1 MRHALGALSELMLRI
16 LLIVA
21 LGSFVGSNVSAQG
34 FQKLLES
41 TKSGAA
47 GERAQPSAT
56 EQRKWAS
63 EKLSEFQAKEKAL
76 DLDILR
82 NDLREANLPEAR
94 ADEVLGAIREII
106 RDYQAAI
113 DTLTVV
119 IDKEAQQGSPD
130 SSERITPPKDNS
142 EADALRERLS
152 GLRAQVQTAATQ
164 VKLDEETLT
173 RQQSALK
180 TANQEF
186 RRAQEEFDTAK
197 ADAERQRAALQ
208 LQLAETLQESLSAK
222 TFLASWRLY
231 ADELD
236 LRARQANVR
245 AFEEALS
252 ASGLDS
258 IFNEKRAQAAIR
270 QIEDDKM
277 AVRKQ
282 VENAQN
288 SRRELDGTIS
298 RLEHDR
304 QQATGDEEAKRL
316 DSQLE
321 IAREAREFATRI
333 AAAGQAW
340 TEGLDEALRVWKTTL
355 AVAENPGPATYAEA
369 RKAAE
374 YLLSQSEPWRE
385 QIRRYLQ
392 TAQARLDELKSQ
404 PKAKDPQTNKL
415 EAMRLE
421 LVQQRVDQVR
431 EISSFFEMMLTHAET
446 MRAESSQ
453 LLKLSSVSERVSQG
467 FAEIGSRVENIWDHE
482 LFTTEEKILGENGA
496 FVTRTRG
503 ITVGKIVLGVIGLA
517 AGYIIARTLARLV
530 RARLG
535 RRFSVEIA
543 RAAFLEKVIFYF
555 LLVLVVLATLNW
567 LRIPL
572 TAFAFLGG
580 AIAIGVGFGAQAL
593 MNNFISGLILLA
605 EQRIKV
611 GDLIDV
617 DGHLGRVVNLGTRC
631 SRVRKFDGVD
641 VLVPNSYLLEKNVVN
656 WTLSDS
662 HHRYD
667 FTVGVAYGT
676 PTELV
681 MSTLTSALEAQ
692 SDVLKEPAAVVAFE
706 AFGDNALTF
715 HIYFWLDIGRSDA
728 LKVGTEIRLRID
740 RLCREA
746 SIEMA
751 YPQRDIHLHAADPI
765 AVRIE
770 NRETTAR

>member
-1 MRHALGALSELMLRI
+1 M
-16 LLIVA
+16 
-21 LGSFVGSNVSAQG
+21 
-34 FQKLLES
+34 
-41 TKSGAA
+41 
-47 GERAQPSAT
+47 
-56 EQRKWAS
+56 
-63 EKLSEFQAKEKAL
+63 
-76 DLDILR
+76 
-82 NDLREANLPEAR
+82 
-94 ADEVLGAIREII
+94 
-106 RDYQAAI
+106 
-113 DTLTVV
+113 
-119 IDKEAQQGSPD
+119 
-130 SSERITPPKDNS
+130 
-142 EADALRERLS
+142 
-152 GLRAQVQTAATQ
+152 QTAATQ
-164 VKLDEETLT
+164 VKLDEESLT

-180 TANQEF
+180 TANQDF
-186 RRAQEEFDTAK
+186 RRAQEEFDSSK
-197 ADAERQRAALQ
+197 ADDERQRAGLQ
-208 LQLAETLQESLSAK
+208 LQLAETLQEALSVK

-236 LRARQANVR
+236 LRAGQANVR
-245 AFEEALS
+245 ALEEALA

-258 IFNEKRAQAAIR
+258 IFNKKRAEAAIR
-270 QIEDDKM
+270 KIEGDKLAM
-277 AVRKQ
+277 RKQ
-282 VENAQN
+282 VEAAQN
-288 SRRELDGTIS
+288 SRGELDEAIS
-298 RLEHDR
+298 RLEGDR
-304 QQATGDEEAKRL
+304 KRAAGDEETKVI

-321 IAREAREFATRI
+321 IAGEAREFANRI

-340 TEGLDEALRVWKTTL
+340 IEGLDEALRVWKTTL
-355 AVAENPGPATYAEA
+355 AVAENPGPAAYTEA
-369 RKAAE
+369 RKSAE
-374 YLLSQSEPWRE
+374 HLLSQSDPWRE

-404 PKAKDPQTNKL
+404 SKAKDPQTGKL
-415 EAMRLE
+415 EAARLA
-421 LVQQRVDQVR
+421 LVEQRVNQVR
-431 EISSFFEMMLTHAET
+431 EISSFFEMMLSHAET
-446 MRAESSQ
+446 MRSESSQ
-453 LLKLSSVSERVSQG
+453 LLKLSSVSERVFQG
-467 FAEIGSRVENIWDHE
+467 FAEIGSSVENIWDHE
-482 LFTTEEKILGENGA
+482 LLTTEERIVGENGA

-503 ITVGKIVLGVIGLA
+503 ITVGKIVLGVIGLG
-517 AGYIIARTLARLV
+517 AGYFIAKTVARLV

-580 AIAIGVGFGAQAL
+580 AIAIGVGFAAQTL

-617 DGHLGRVVNLGTRC
+617 DGHLGRVINLGTRC

-667 FTVGVAYGT
+667 FIVGVAYGT

-681 MSTLTSALEAQ
+681 MSTLTSAVEAQ
-692 SDVLKEPAAVVAFE
+692 PDVLKEPAAAVAFE

-715 HIYFWLDIGRSDA
+715 HIFFWLDIGRADA

-746 SIEMA
+746 GIEMA
-751 YPQRDIHLHAADPI
+751 YPQRDIHLHAAEPI

-770 NRETTAR
+770 NSEATPR

>member
-1 MRHALGALSELMLRI
+1 MRHALVALSALMLRI

-21 LGSFVGSNVSAQG
+21 LGLFVGGDVSAQG
-34 FQKLLES
+34 LQKLLES
-41 TKSGAA
+41 AKSGAA

-56 EQRKWAS
+56 EQRNWAS

-76 DLDILR
+76 DLDMLR
-82 NDLREANLPEAR
+82 NNLREANLPEAR
-94 ADEVLGAIREII
+94 AEEVLGGMRKII

-130 SSERITPPKDNS
+130 SLELISPPKDDS

-197 ADAERQRAALQ
+197 VDAERQRAALQ

-222 TFLASWRLY
+222 TFLASWRFY

-236 LRARQANVR
+236 LRAVQANVR
-245 AFEEALS
+245 ALEEALS

-282 VENAQN
+282 VESAQN
-288 SRRELDGTIS
+288 FRRELEGTVS

-304 QQATGDEEAKRL
+304 QQATGDEEVKRL

-321 IAREAREFATRI
+321 IARESREFATRI

-355 AVAENPGPATYAEA
+355 AVAENPGPAAYAEA

-374 YLLSQSEPWRE
+374 YLLSQSDPWRE

-404 PKAKDPQTNKL
+404 PKAKDPQTAKL

-431 EISSFFEMMLTHAET
+431 EISSFFEMMLSHAGT

-517 AGYIIARTLARLV
+517 AGYIIAKTLARLV

-543 RAAFLEKVIFYF
+543 RAAFLEKVTFYF

-580 AIAIGVGFGAQAL
+580 AIAIGVGFGAQTL

-611 GDLIDV
+611 GDL
-617 DGHLGRVVNLGTRC
+617 
-631 SRVRKFDGVD
+631 S
-641 VLVPNSYLLEKNVVN
+641 
-656 WTLSDS
+656 
-662 HHRYD
+662 
-667 FTVGVAYGT
+667 
-676 PTELV
+676 
-681 MSTLTSALEAQ
+681 MSTDIWAGSSTSA
-692 SDVLKEPAAVVAFE
+692 PVAR
-706 AFGDNALTF
+706 ASANLTESMF
-715 HIYFWLDIGRSDA
+715 S
-728 LKVGTEIRLRID
+728 
-740 RLCREA
+740 
-746 SIEMA
+746 S
-751 YPQRDIHLHAADPI
+751 PI
-765 AVRIE
+765 ATCLKRMSSIGLCPIPIIVTISSLGLLMAHRQSWS
-770 NRETTAR
+770 

>member
-1 MRHALGALSELMLRI
+1 M
-16 LLIVA
+16 
-21 LGSFVGSNVSAQG
+21 
-34 FQKLLES
+34 
-41 TKSGAA
+41 
-47 GERAQPSAT
+47 
-56 EQRKWAS
+56 
-63 EKLSEFQAKEKAL
+63 
-76 DLDILR
+76 
-82 NDLREANLPEAR
+82 
-94 ADEVLGAIREII
+94 
-106 RDYQAAI
+106 
-113 DTLTVV
+113 
-119 IDKEAQQGSPD
+119 
-130 SSERITPPKDNS
+130 
-142 EADALRERLS
+142 
-152 GLRAQVQTAATQ
+152 QTAATQ
-164 VKLDEETLT
+164 VKLDEESLT

-180 TANQEF
+180 TANQDF
-186 RRAQEEFDTAK
+186 RRAQEEFDSSK
-197 ADAERQRAALQ
+197 ADDERQRAGLQ
-208 LQLAETLQESLSAK
+208 LQLAETLQEALSVK

-236 LRARQANVR
+236 LRAGQANVR
-245 AFEEALS
+245 ALEEALA

-258 IFNEKRAQAAIR
+258 IFNEKRAEAAIR
-270 QIEDDKM
+270 KIEGDKLAM
-277 AVRKQ
+277 RKQ
-282 VENAQN
+282 VEAAQN
-288 SRRELDGTIS
+288 SRGELDEAIS
-298 RLEHDR
+298 RLEGDR
-304 QQATGDEEAKRL
+304 KRAAGDEETKVI

-321 IAREAREFATRI
+321 IAGEAREFANRI

-340 TEGLDEALRVWKTTL
+340 IEGLDEALRVWKTTL
-355 AVAENPGPATYAEA
+355 AVAENPGPAAYTEA
-369 RKAAE
+369 RKSAE
-374 YLLSQSEPWRE
+374 HLLSQSDPWRE

-404 PKAKDPQTNKL
+404 SKAKDPQTGKL
-415 EAMRLE
+415 EAARLA
-421 LVQQRVDQVR
+421 LVEQRVNQVR
-431 EISSFFEMMLTHAET
+431 EISSFFEMMLSHAET
-446 MRAESSQ
+446 MRSESSQ
-453 LLKLSSVSERVSQG
+453 LLKLSSVSERVFQG
-467 FAEIGSRVENIWDHE
+467 FAEIGSSVENIWDHE
-482 LFTTEEKILGENGA
+482 LFTTEERIVGENGA

-503 ITVGKIVLGVIGLA
+503 ITVGKIVLGVIGLG
-517 AGYIIARTLARLV
+517 AGYFIAKTVARLV

-580 AIAIGVGFGAQAL
+580 AIAIGVGFGAQTL

-617 DGHLGRVVNLGTRC
+617 DGHLGRVINLGTRC

-667 FTVGVAYGT
+667 FIVGVAYGT

-681 MSTLTSALEAQ
+681 MSTLTSAVEAQ
-692 SDVLKEPAAVVAFE
+692 PDVLKEPAAAVAFE

-715 HIYFWLDIGRSDA
+715 HIFFWLDIGRADA

-746 SIEMA
+746 GIEMA
-751 YPQRDIHLHAADPI
+751 YPQRDIHLHAAEPI

-770 NRETTAR
+770 NSEATPR

>member
-1 MRHALGALSELMLRI
+1 MVRSSEATFPLKASRSYWR
-16 LLIVA
+16 A
-21 LGSFVGSNVSAQG
+21 PRAAQ
-34 FQKLLES
+34 L
-41 TKSGAA
+41 
-47 GERAQPSAT
+47 GERAQPSAI

-76 DLDILR
+76 DLDKLR

-94 ADEVLGAIREII
+94 AEEVLGAIREII

-197 ADAERQRAALQ
+197 ADA
-208 LQLAETLQESLSAK
+208 
-222 TFLASWRLY
+222 
-231 ADELD
+231 
-236 LRARQANVR
+236 
-245 AFEEALS
+245 
-252 ASGLDS
+252 
-258 IFNEKRAQAAIR
+258 
-270 QIEDDKM
+270 
-277 AVRKQ
+277 
-282 VENAQN
+282 
-288 SRRELDGTIS
+288 
-298 RLEHDR
+298 
-304 QQATGDEEAKRL
+304 
-316 DSQLE
+316 
-321 IAREAREFATRI
+321 
-333 AAAGQAW
+333 
-340 TEGLDEALRVWKTTL
+340 
-355 AVAENPGPATYAEA
+355 
-369 RKAAE
+369 
-374 YLLSQSEPWRE
+374 
-385 QIRRYLQ
+385 
-392 TAQARLDELKSQ
+392 
-404 PKAKDPQTNKL
+404 
-415 EAMRLE
+415 
-421 LVQQRVDQVR
+421 
-431 EISSFFEMMLTHAET
+431 
-446 MRAESSQ
+446 
-453 LLKLSSVSERVSQG
+453 
-467 FAEIGSRVENIWDHE
+467 
-482 LFTTEEKILGENGA
+482 
-496 FVTRTRG
+496 
-503 ITVGKIVLGVIGLA
+503 VIGLA
-517 AGYIIARTLARLV
+517 AGYIIAKTLARLV

-543 RAAFLEKVIFYF
+543 RAAFLEKVTFYF
-555 LLVLVVLATLNW
+555 LLVLVVFATLNW

-580 AIAIGVGFGAQAL
+580 AIAIGVGFGAQTL

-667 FTVGVAYGT
+667 FNVGVAYGT

>member
-1 MRHALGALSELMLRI
+1 MLRVLLFLALG
-16 LLIVA
+16 LL
-21 LGSFVGSNVSAQG
+21 VGSDVRAQG
-34 FQKLLES
+34 LQKLLES
-41 TKSGAA
+41 AKGGA
-47 GERAQPSAT
+47 GGQEAQPSAA
-56 EQRKWAS
+56 EQRNWVA
-63 EKLSEFQAKEKAL
+63 EKLSEFGAKEKAL
-76 DLDILR
+76 DPEVLR
-82 NDLREANLPEAR
+82 TQLREANLPEAR
-94 ADEVLGAIREII
+94 ADEVLDAMREIV

-119 IDKEAQQGSPD
+119 IDKEAQQGSPG

-142 EADALRERLS
+142 EADALREKLS
-152 GLRAQVQTAATQ
+152 GLRSQVQTAATQ
-164 VKLDEETLT
+164 VKLEEETLT

-180 TANQEF
+180 TANQDF
-186 RRAQEEFDTAK
+186 RRAQEEFDSAK
-197 ADAERQRAALQ
+197 ADGERQRAGLQ
-208 LQLAETLQESLSAK
+208 LQLAETLQEALSAK

-236 LRARQANVR
+236 LRAGQANVR
-245 AFEEALS
+245 ALEEALS

-270 QIEDDKM
+270 KIEGDKL

-282 VENAQN
+282 VEAAQN
-288 SRRELDGTIS
+288 SRGELDEAIS
-298 RLEHDR
+298 RLEQDR
-304 QQATGDEEAKRL
+304 KRPAGDEETKRV

-321 IAREAREFATRI
+321 IAREARAFANRI

-340 TEGLDEALRVWKTTL
+340 NEGLDEALRVWKTTL
-355 AVAENPGPATYAEA
+355 AVAENPGPAAYTEA
-369 RKAAE
+369 RKSAE
-374 YLLSQSEPWRE
+374 HLLSQSEPWRE

-404 PKAKDPQTNKL
+404 SKAKDPQTSKL
-415 EAMRLE
+415 EATRLALLE
-421 LVQQRVDQVR
+421 QRVNQVR
-431 EISSFFEMMLTHAET
+431 EISSFFEMMLSHAET
-446 MRAESSQ
+446 MRSESSQ
-453 LLKLSSVSERVSQG
+453 LLKLSSVSERVFQG
-467 FAEIGSRVENIWDHE
+467 FAEVGSRVENIWDHE
-482 LFTTEEKILGENGA
+482 LFTTEEKIIGENGA

-503 ITVGKIVLGVIGLA
+503 ITVGKIVLGVLGLG
-517 AGYIIARTLARLV
+517 AGYFIAKTLARLV

-580 AIAIGVGFGAQAL
+580 AIAIGVGFGAQTL

-617 DGHLGRVVNLGTRC
+617 DGHLGRVINLGTRC

-667 FTVGVAYGT
+667 FIVGVAYGT

-681 MSTLTSALEAQ
+681 MSTLTSAVEAQ
-692 SDVLKEPAAVVAFE
+692 PDVLKEPAAAVAFE
-706 AFGDNALTF
+706 AFRDNALTF
-715 HIYFWLDIGRSDA
+715 HIFFWLDIGRADA

-746 SIEMA
+746 GIEMA
-751 YPQRDIHLHAADPI
+751 YPQRDIHLHAANPI

-770 NRETTAR
+770 NSEATSR

>member
-1 MRHALGALSELMLRI
+1 MRHALVALSALMLRI

-21 LGSFVGSNVSAQG
+21 LGLFVGSDVSAQG
-34 FQKLLES
+34 LQKLLES
-41 TKSGAA
+41 AKSGAA

-56 EQRKWAS
+56 EQRNWAS

-76 DLDILR
+76 DLDMLR
-82 NDLREANLPEAR
+82 NNLREANLPEAR
-94 ADEVLGAIREII
+94 AEEVLGGMREII

-130 SSERITPPKDNS
+130 SLERITPPKDNS

-197 ADAERQRAALQ
+197 VDAERQRAALQ

-236 LRARQANVR
+236 LRAVQANVR
-245 AFEEALS
+245 ALEEALS

-282 VENAQN
+282 VESAQN
-288 SRRELDGTIS
+288 SRRELEGTIS

-304 QQATGDEEAKRL
+304 QQATGDEEVKRL

-321 IAREAREFATRI
+321 IARESREFATRI

-355 AVAENPGPATYAEA
+355 AVAENPGPAAYAEA

-374 YLLSQSEPWRE
+374 YLLSQSDPWRE

-404 PKAKDPQTNKL
+404 PKAKDPQTAKL

-431 EISSFFEMMLTHAET
+431 EISSFFEMMLSHAGT

-517 AGYIIARTLARLV
+517 AGYIIAKTLARLV

-543 RAAFLEKVIFYF
+543 RAAFLEKVTFYF

-580 AIAIGVGFGAQAL
+580 AIAIGVGFGAQTL

-667 FTVGVAYGT
+667 FVVGVAYGT

-728 LKVGTEIRLRID
+728 LRAGTEIRLRID

-746 SIEMA
+746 GIEMA
-751 YPQRDIHLHAADPI
+751 YPQRDIHLHAANPI

-770 NRETTAR
+770 NLETTAR

>member
-1 MRHALGALSELMLRI
+1 M
-16 LLIVA
+16 
-21 LGSFVGSNVSAQG
+21 
-34 FQKLLES
+34 
-41 TKSGAA
+41 
-47 GERAQPSAT
+47 
-56 EQRKWAS
+56 
-63 EKLSEFQAKEKAL
+63 
-76 DLDILR
+76 
-82 NDLREANLPEAR
+82 
-94 ADEVLGAIREII
+94 
-106 RDYQAAI
+106 
-113 DTLTVV
+113 
-119 IDKEAQQGSPD
+119 
-130 SSERITPPKDNS
+130 
-142 EADALRERLS
+142 
-152 GLRAQVQTAATQ
+152 QTAATQ
-164 VKLDEETLT
+164 VKLDEESLT

-180 TANQEF
+180 TANQDF
-186 RRAQEEFDTAK
+186 RRAQEEFDSSK
-197 ADAERQRAALQ
+197 ADDERQRAGLQ
-208 LQLAETLQESLSAK
+208 LQLAETLQEALSVK

-236 LRARQANVR
+236 LRAGQANVR
-245 AFEEALS
+245 ALEEALA

-258 IFNEKRAQAAIR
+258 IFNEKRAEAAIR
-270 QIEDDKM
+270 KIEGDKLAM
-277 AVRKQ
+277 RKQ
-282 VENAQN
+282 VEAAQN
-288 SRRELDGTIS
+288 SRGELDEAIS
-298 RLEHDR
+298 RLEGDR
-304 QQATGDEEAKRL
+304 KRAAGDEETKVI

-321 IAREAREFATRI
+321 IAGEAREFANRI

-340 TEGLDEALRVWKTTL
+340 IEGLDEALRVWKTTL
-355 AVAENPGPATYAEA
+355 AVAENPGPAAYTEA
-369 RKAAE
+369 RKSAE
-374 YLLSQSEPWRE
+374 HLLSQSDPWRE

-404 PKAKDPQTNKL
+404 SKAKDPQTGKL
-415 EAMRLE
+415 EAARLAPVE
-421 LVQQRVDQVR
+421 QRVNQVR
-431 EISSFFEMMLTHAET
+431 EISSFFEMMLSHAET
-446 MRAESSQ
+446 MRSESSQ
-453 LLKLSSVSERVSQG
+453 LLKLSSVSERVFQG
-467 FAEIGSRVENIWDHE
+467 FAEIGSSVENIWDHE
-482 LFTTEEKILGENGA
+482 LLTTEERIVGENGA

-503 ITVGKIVLGVIGLA
+503 ITVGKIVLGVIGLG
-517 AGYIIARTLARLV
+517 AGYFIAKTVARLV

-580 AIAIGVGFGAQAL
+580 AIAIGVDFGAQTL

-617 DGHLGRVVNLGTRC
+617 DGHLGRVINLGTRC

-667 FTVGVAYGT
+667 FIVGVAYGT

-681 MSTLTSALEAQ
+681 MSTLTSAVEAQ
-692 SDVLKEPAAVVAFE
+692 PDVLKEPAAAVAFE

-715 HIYFWLDIGRSDA
+715 HIFFWLDIGRADA

-746 SIEMA
+746 GIEMA
-751 YPQRDIHLHAADPI
+751 YPQRDIHLHAAEPI

-770 NRETTAR
+770 NSEATPR

>member
-1 MRHALGALSELMLRI
+1 MRHALVALSELMLRI

-236 LRARQANVR
+236 LRAGQANVR
-245 AFEEALS
+245 ALEEALS

-333 AAAGQAW
+333 AAAGA
-340 TEGLDEALRVWKTTL
+340 GLDRRPRRSSACMEDNSGCGR
-355 AVAENPGPATYAEA
+355 
-369 RKAAE
+369 
-374 YLLSQSEPWRE
+374 EPWSCHL
-385 QIRRYLQ
+385 RR
-392 TAQARLDELKSQ
+392 
-404 PKAKDPQTNKL
+404 
-415 EAMRLE
+415 
-421 LVQQRVDQVR
+421 
-431 EISSFFEMMLTHAET
+431 SS
-446 MRAESSQ
+446 
-453 LLKLSSVSERVSQG
+453 
-467 FAEIGSRVENIWDHE
+467 
-482 LFTTEEKILGENGA
+482 
-496 FVTRTRG
+496 
-503 ITVGKIVLGVIGLA
+503 
-517 AGYIIARTLARLV
+517 
-530 RARLG
+530 
-535 RRFSVEIA
+535 
-543 RAAFLEKVIFYF
+543 
-555 LLVLVVLATLNW
+555 
-567 LRIPL
+567 
-572 TAFAFLGG
+572 
-580 AIAIGVGFGAQAL
+580 
-593 MNNFISGLILLA
+593 
-605 EQRIKV
+605 
-611 GDLIDV
+611 
-617 DGHLGRVVNLGTRC
+617 
-631 SRVRKFDGVD
+631 
-641 VLVPNSYLLEKNVVN
+641 
-656 WTLSDS
+656 
-662 HHRYD
+662 
-667 FTVGVAYGT
+667 
-676 PTELV
+676 
-681 MSTLTSALEAQ
+681 
-692 SDVLKEPAAVVAFE
+692 
-706 AFGDNALTF
+706 
-715 HIYFWLDIGRSDA
+715 
-728 LKVGTEIRLRID
+728 
-740 RLCREA
+740 
-746 SIEMA
+746 
-751 YPQRDIHLHAADPI
+751 
-765 AVRIE
+765 
-770 NRETTAR
+770 

>member
-1 MRHALGALSELMLRI
+1 M
-16 LLIVA
+16 
-21 LGSFVGSNVSAQG
+21 
-34 FQKLLES
+34 
-41 TKSGAA
+41 
-47 GERAQPSAT
+47 
-56 EQRKWAS
+56 
-63 EKLSEFQAKEKAL
+63 
-76 DLDILR
+76 
-82 NDLREANLPEAR
+82 
-94 ADEVLGAIREII
+94 
-106 RDYQAAI
+106 
-113 DTLTVV
+113 
-119 IDKEAQQGSPD
+119 
-130 SSERITPPKDNS
+130 
-142 EADALRERLS
+142 
-152 GLRAQVQTAATQ
+152 QTAATQ
-164 VKLDEETLT
+164 VKLDEESLT

-180 TANQEF
+180 TANQDF
-186 RRAQEEFDTAK
+186 RRAQEEFDSSK
-197 ADAERQRAALQ
+197 ADDERQRAGLQ
-208 LQLAETLQESLSAK
+208 LQLAETLQEALSVK

-236 LRARQANVR
+236 LRAGQANVR
-245 AFEEALS
+245 ALEEALA

-258 IFNEKRAQAAIR
+258 IFNKKRAEAAIR
-270 QIEDDKM
+270 KIEGDKLAM
-277 AVRKQ
+277 RKQ
-282 VENAQN
+282 VEAAQN
-288 SRRELDGTIS
+288 SRGELDEAIS
-298 RLEHDR
+298 RLEGDR
-304 QQATGDEEAKRL
+304 KRAAGDEETKVI

-321 IAREAREFATRI
+321 IAGEAREFANRI

-340 TEGLDEALRVWKTTL
+340 IEGLDEALRVWKTTL
-355 AVAENPGPATYAEA
+355 AVAENPGPAAYTEA
-369 RKAAE
+369 RKSAE
-374 YLLSQSEPWRE
+374 HLLSQSDPWRE

-404 PKAKDPQTNKL
+404 SKAKDPQTGKL
-415 EAMRLE
+415 EAARLA
-421 LVQQRVDQVR
+421 LVEQRVNQVR
-431 EISSFFEMMLTHAET
+431 EISSFFEMMLSHAET
-446 MRAESSQ
+446 MRSESSQ
-453 LLKLSSVSERVSQG
+453 LLKLSSVSERVFQG
-467 FAEIGSRVENIWDHE
+467 FAEIGSSVENIWDHE
-482 LFTTEEKILGENGA
+482 LLTTEERIVGENGA

-503 ITVGKIVLGVIGLA
+503 ITVGKIVLGVIGLG
-517 AGYIIARTLARLV
+517 AGYFIAKTVARLV

-580 AIAIGVGFGAQAL
+580 AIAIGVGFGAQTL

-617 DGHLGRVVNLGTRC
+617 DGHLGRVINLGTRC

-667 FTVGVAYGT
+667 FIVGVAYGT

-681 MSTLTSALEAQ
+681 MSTLTSAVEAQ
-692 SDVLKEPAAVVAFE
+692 PDVLKEPAAAVAFE

-715 HIYFWLDIGRSDA
+715 HIFFWLDIGRADA

-746 SIEMA
+746 GIEMA
-751 YPQRDIHLHAADPI
+751 YPQRDIHLHAAEPI

-770 NRETTAR
+770 NSEATPR

>member
-1 MRHALGALSELMLRI
+1 L
-16 LLIVA
+16 
-21 LGSFVGSNVSAQG
+21 
-34 FQKLLES
+34 
-41 TKSGAA
+41 
-47 GERAQPSAT
+47 P
-56 EQRKWAS
+56 
-63 EKLSEFQAKEKAL
+63 EKLSEFGAKKKAL
-76 DLDILR
+76 DPEVLR
-82 NDLREANLPEAR
+82 TQLREANLPEAR
-94 ADEVLGAIREII
+94 ADEVLGAMREIV

-119 IDKEAQQGSPD
+119 IDKEAQQGSPG

-152 GLRAQVQTAATQ
+152 GLRSQVQTAATQ
-164 VKLDEETLT
+164 VKLEEETLT

-180 TANQEF
+180 TANQDF
-186 RRAQEEFDTAK
+186 RRAQEEFDSAK
-197 ADAERQRAALQ
+197 ADGERQRAGLQ
-208 LQLAETLQESLSAK
+208 LQLAETLQEALSAK

-236 LRARQANVR
+236 LRAGQANVR
-245 AFEEALS
+245 ALEEALS

-270 QIEDDKM
+270 KIEDDKL
-277 AVRKQ
+277 AVRRQ
-282 VENAQN
+282 VEAAQN
-288 SRRELDGTIS
+288 SRGELDEAIS
-298 RLEHDR
+298 RLEEDR
-304 QQATGDEEAKRL
+304 KRAAGDEETKRV

-321 IAREAREFATRI
+321 IAREAREFANRI

-340 TEGLDEALRVWKTTL
+340 IEGLDEALRVWKTTL
-355 AVAENPGPATYAEA
+355 AVAENPGPAAYTEA
-369 RKAAE
+369 RKSAE
-374 YLLSQSEPWRE
+374 HLLSQSDPWRE
-385 QIRRYLQ
+385 KIRRYLQ

-404 PKAKDPQTNKL
+404 SKAKDPQTSKL
-415 EAMRLE
+415 EATRLA
-421 LVQQRVDQVR
+421 LVEQRVNQVR
-431 EISSFFEMMLTHAET
+431 EISSFEMILSHAET
-446 MRAESSQ
+446 MRSESSQ
-453 LLKLSSVSERVSQG
+453 LLKLSSVSERVFQG
-467 FAEIGSRVENIWDHE
+467 FAEVGSRVENIWDHE
-482 LFTTEEKILGENGA
+482 LFTTEERIVGENGA
-496 FVTRTRG
+496 FVTRIRG
-503 ITVGKIVLGVIGLA
+503 ITVGKIVLGVIGLG
-517 AGYIIARTLARLV
+517 AGYFIAKTLARLV

-580 AIAIGVGFGAQAL
+580 AIAIGVGFGVQTL

-617 DGHLGRVVNLGTRC
+617 DGHLGRVINLGTRC

-667 FTVGVAYGT
+667 FIVGVAYGT
-676 PTELV
+676 PAELV
-681 MSTLTSALEAQ
+681 MSTLSSAVEAQ
-692 SDVLKEPAAVVAFE
+692 PDVLKEPAAAVAFE
-706 AFGDNALTF
+706 AFGANALTF
-715 HIYFWLDIGRSDA
+715 HIFFWLDIGRADA

-746 SIEMA
+746 GIEMA

-765 AVRIE
+765 AIRIE
-770 NRETTAR
+770 NSEATPR